1 MGHRLIKTR
10 VKVYLDVEI
19 ADVDYEN
26 EPSILHLTHPKLDG
40 ILELYL
46 DKGEVPE
53 DRLER
58 IECYDGEEE
67 PEEEY
72 GAKYDPF
79 KRNPSVIHLGSSSSS
94 SSSSSS
100 GSSVSRVSGSP
111 DSLDDRLVKLAGLAG
126 KLRGQFKGFKK

>member
-10 VKVYLDVEI
+10 IKVYLDVEI
-19 ADVDYEN
+19 ADVDYDN

-58 IECYDGEEE
+58 IECYDGEE

-79 KRNPSVIHLGSSSSS
+79 KRNNPSVIHLGSSSSS
-94 SSSSSS
+94 SSSS
-100 GSSVSRVSGSP
+100 GSSLGRVSGSP

-126 KLRGQFKGFKK
+126 KIRGQLKGFKK